1 MIRSGV
7 APFVNRIGGEV
18 FLLAQVQQVGAYGL
32 RKAAESLQQLSL
44 GKFAVSPEILKRAI
58 PILVLVFVVVI
69 IAGISLHRYA
79 AHGRTLVASSAKLSL
94 MADVTALKIAD
105 RMRADD
111 LNLAG
116 QRDLSL
122 SLPSGATSD
131 GRVFLVTDAGGYIRA
146 AAPASVT
153 YIDRALLTV
162 LGPDQP
168 LTTLGGSAGVLR
180 LKLTDGQDV
189 LATVRNFGD
198 RQGQIAV
205 LQTVSGA
212 LTPWRRETFVL
223 TTMLTMAT
231 MVIVLLGLTFNWQT
245 ARAEGAESMLQ
256 RTTTRLEKALNRG
269 RCGLWDWDL
278 SRGQVFWSNSMYE
291 LLGMQ
296 RKSAMLS
303 FGELAELIH
312 PDDADL
318 YEFANAVAE
327 GKHQM
332 IDTEFRLRHADGH
345 WVWLRA
351 RAEVT
356 RTKDE
361 AGPHLVGI
369 SVDITDQKLMAAQ
382 NHEKDLRLLDA
393 IENISEAFVLWDCDN
408 RLVMC
413 NSKYRQFYRLP
424 GSFTQPGAHYEDV
437 VAAATEP
444 VVTTRQDVKDSDEEG
459 SNTYEAQLEDG
470 SWLNISERRTKDG
483 GFVSVGTD
491 ITALKAHESRLMDS
505 ERELMNT
512 ISDVDASRRTL
523 EHQTQQLVEMA
534 EKYQTEKI
542 RAEAANRSKTE
553 FLANMSH
560 ELRTPLNAIIGFSE
574 IMQAGLFGKL
584 GSEKYSEYSSDILAA
599 GKYLL
604 DVINDILDMSKIEAG
619 RLSLDPEEVDLAP
632 LISDAL
638 RVTTSRAEDDRITI
652 SNAINSPILCF
663 GDKRALKQ
671 VLLNILSNAV
681 KFSKTDG
688 EIQVSATQ
696 VNGETQVSIIDDGI
710 GIAAEDLEKIG
721 RPFEQVE
728 SQITKS
734 RQGSGLGLAISRSL
748 IELHGGVLDIQS
760 TVGSG
765 TKVVFTLPA
774 STPLAQSA

>member
-1 MIRSGV
+1 
-7 APFVNRIGGEV
+7 
-18 FLLAQVQQVGAYGL
+18 LAQVQQVGAYGL

>member
-1 MIRSGV
+1 M
-7 APFVNRIGGEV
+7 AY
-18 FLLAQVQQVGAYGL
+18 VQQVGAHQL
-32 RKAAESLQQLSL
+32 RRAAEKLQQLSL
-44 GKFAVSPEILKRAI
+44 GKFAVSPEVLKRAI
-58 PILVLVFVVVI
+58 PLLVLIFVVVI
-69 IAGISLHRYA
+69 IAGIGIHRYA

-94 MADVTALKIAD
+94 MADVAALKLAE
-105 RMRADD
+105 RLTAEE
-111 LNLAG
+111 LATAG

-131 GRVFLVTDAGGYIRA
+131 SRIFLVTDAGGYIRA
-146 AAPASVT
+146 AAPASVD

-168 LTTLGGSAGVLR
+168 LTTLGDSAGVLR
-180 LKLTDGQDV
+180 LTLTDGSDV
-189 LATVRNFGD
+189 LATVRNLGVHS
-198 RQGQIAV
+198 GQIAV
-205 LQTVSGA
+205 LQSVSGA

-223 TTMLTMAT
+223 SSMLTMAT

-245 ARAEGAESMLQ
+245 ARAEGAETMLL

-278 SRGQVFWSNSMYE
+278 SRGQVFWSNSMYD
-291 LLGMQ
+291 LLGMK
-296 RKSAMLS
+296 RRSAMLS

-318 YEFANAVAE
+318 YEFANALAD
-327 GKHQM
+327 GKHQV

-356 RTKDE
+356 QTGDE

-424 GSFTQPGAHYEDV
+424 GSVAQPGAHYEDV

-444 VVTTRQDVKDSDEEG
+444 VVHTRLEIKDGEEEG
-459 SNTYEAQLEDG
+459 SNTFEAQLEDG

-491 ITALKAHESRLMDS
+491 ITPLKAHESRLMDS
-505 ERELMNT
+505 ERELMTT
-512 ISDVDASRRTL
+512 IADVDASRRIL
-523 EHQTQQLVEMA
+523 EQQAQQLVEMA

-584 GSEKYSEYSSDILAA
+584 GSEKYSEYARDILAS
-599 GKYLL
+599 GQYLL

-619 RLSLDPEEVDLAP
+619 RLDLDPQEIDLAK
-632 LISDAL
+632 LVSDAL
-638 RVTTSRAEDDRITI
+638 RVVTSKAEDDAITI
-652 SNAINSPILCF
+652 DNQIDGPLNCT
-663 GDKRALKQ
+663 GDKRALQQ

-681 KFSKTDG
+681 KFSRAKGQIT
-688 EIQVSATQ
+688 VSASQ
-696 VNGETQVSIIDDGI
+696 DNGETRLCIADNGI

-728 SQITKS
+728 TQITKS

-748 IELHGGVLDIQS
+748 IELHGGVLDIDS

-774 STPLAQSA
+774 AASAA